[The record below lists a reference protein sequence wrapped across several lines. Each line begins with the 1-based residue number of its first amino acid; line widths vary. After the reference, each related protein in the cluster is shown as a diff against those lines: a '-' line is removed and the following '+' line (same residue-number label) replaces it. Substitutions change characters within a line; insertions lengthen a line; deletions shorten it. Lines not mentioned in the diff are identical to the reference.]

1 MPPITPEQ
9 LAEAS
14 TRLDKLTQKLEKTI
28 LDDICRRIARAGTI
42 TDTAE
47 WQMMRLMRQGGG
59 AQAPQPGAPAGN
71 RGGQSPRRR

>member
-28 LDDICRRIARAGTI
+28 LDDICRRIASAGTI

-47 WQMMRLMRQGGG
+47 WEDVVVFLL
-59 AQAPQPGAPAGN
+59 
-71 RGGQSPRRR
+71 